1 MAYIYIMTP
10 YPLYQAVIL
19 ALVQGFTEFLP
30 VSSSAHLDLFP
41 WLLRWTDPGLCFD
54 IALHVGTLIAIVVYF
69 FKDWLQV
76 LAQGFGFRFGTD
88 PDLRDNPRLL
98 WLMLAATIPVGVSG
112 FLLRDAAETTLR
124 QPYVYGTMLI
134 GVAGLMWL
142 AEAVGRQDRSIRH
155 LGLWD
160 AIFIGMAQMLAP
172 IPGTSR
178 SGITIAAGLSRGY
191 DRSSAARFSFLLSTP
206 AIAGAA
212 VLALHKLH
220 KAGGV
225 PAGMHTAFALGI
237 AVSAVSGLIVIAFLL
252 RYLRH
257 HSMNVF
263 VWYRVALGILVLA
276 LAFLRR

>member
-1 MAYIYIMTP
+1 
-10 YPLYQAVIL
+10 
-19 ALVQGFTEFLP
+19 
-30 VSSSAHLDLFP
+30 
-41 WLLRWTDPGLCFD
+41 LRWTDPGLSFD

-69 FKDWLQV
+69 FQDWLQV
-76 LAQGFGFRFGTD
+76 LAQGFGLRYGRD
-88 PDLRDNPRLL
+88 PDLRDNPSLL
-98 WLMLAATIPVGVSG
+98 WLMLAGTVPVAISG
-112 FLLRDAAETTLR
+112 YLLRDAAETTLR

-142 AEAVGRQDRSIRH
+142 AEAWGRQVRSLRH
-155 LGLWD
+155 ITLWD
-160 AIFIGMAQMLAP
+160 ALYIGLAQALAP

-178 SGITIAAGLSRGY
+178 SGITITAGMSRGY

-225 PAGMHTAFALGI
+225 PPGMHMAFLLGI
-237 AVSAVSGLIVIAFLL
+237 LVSAVTGLVVIAFFL
-252 RYLRH
+252 RFVRH
-257 HSMNVF
+257 HSMRVF
-263 VWYRVALGILVLA
+263 VWYRVVLGILVIA